1 MVLINSLDKLEKV
14 LDKRYRG
21 IDREKF
27 SKEIFQHP
35 LRFTDY
41 LLKQIKKYPA
51 IAKQYLPDPREL
63 DSRGIE
69 KPFTGV
75 IETSI
80 PGLER
85 MYLDRVIL
93 MPTSQCFAYCRF
105 CFRKNY
111 SHDARKGDYG
121 TPQDSFEK
129 ALRYIKKDK
138 RIKEVLITGGDP
150 LMFPK
155 QVLDLVGKLRQIKNL
170 TSIRIGSR
178 IFTSDPGLITE
189 DWIKPF
195 QELNRIK
202 LHSLQATSYK
212 LQPVSISPHINHP
225 SELSPETCRALLLCT
240 QNNIPLY
247 NQTVLLKG
255 VNDDPEVL
263 IELFRKLRQLG
274 VEPYRVYLADPL
286 KGTEHFRVS
295 IERFLELKRYL
306 RAHASGRIV
315 PSFIIDTRIGKLELG
330 SDGEIL
336 KRRGSTIFIQTP
348 YTVDIFRSMNKKF
361 ELPEYCTLAKN
372 GEMIVEYEDAH

>member
-1 MVLINSLDKLEKV
+1 MHHLINNLDKLEK
-14 LDKRYRG
+14 LLGKRYRNVN
-21 IDREKF
+21 REAF

-41 LLKQIKKYPA
+41 LLRQIKKHPA

-75 IETSI
+75 INTGV

-129 ALRYIKKDK
+129 AIRYIKKDK

-155 QVLDLVGKLRQIKNL
+155 QVLSLVEKLRQMKHL
-170 TSIRIGSR
+170 TGLRIGSR
-178 IFTSDPGLITE
+178 IFTSDPKQITE
-189 DWIKPF
+189 EWVEPWKNFGYPC
-195 QELNRIK
+195 
-202 LHSLQATSYK
+202 
-212 LQPVSISPHINHP
+212 PVSISPHINHP
-225 SELSPETCRALLLCT
+225 SELSRETCRALLLCT
-240 QNNIPLY
+240 QNQIPLY

-255 VNDDPEVL
+255 VNDDPEIL

-286 KGTEHFRVS
+286 KGTEYFRVS
-295 IERFLELKRYL
+295 IKRFMELKRYL
-306 RAHASGRIV
+306 RANASGRIV

-330 SDGEIL
+330 ADGEIV
-336 KRRGSTIFIQTP
+336 KRSGNTVLIQTP
-348 YTVDIFRSMNKKF
+348 YNAKIFTSMNPKWK
-361 ELPEYCTLAKN
+361 LPDYCTLAKN
-372 GEMIVEYEDAH
+372 GEIIVEYEDADREG